1 MMDQD
6 PGTLGAPLGELA
18 GRIRAKGP
26 ALSEGQRA
34 VADYILHEYERAAFL
49 TAAKLGARVGVS
61 ESTVVRFAMAL
72 GYTGYPEMQQ
82 ILQDMVRS
90 KLTTVDRLLGSVN
103 GLADNESVL
112 SKVMQQDC
120 DNIRNTLQETSPDA
134 FEHAIALLLG
144 ARRVYVSG
152 LRSASSLAMFLALCL
167 NWALGNTQPLV
178 SGVED
183 WIEQLSTLGPEDVV
197 VAISFPRYTR
207 KTINIADFAASRGA
221 RVLAITDNV
230 MSPLARHAEVVLTAR
245 SSIDSFVDSFAAPLS
260 LINAILTAVGQRA
273 KEKTVASLA
282 RLEGEWGKYRV
293 FWEQ

>member
-6 PGTLGAPLGELA
+6 PGTPGAPLGELA

-26 ALSEGQRA
+26 VLSDGQRA

-49 TAAKLGARVGVS
+49 TAAKLGAKVGVS
-61 ESTVVRFAMAL
+61 ESTVVRFATAL
-72 GYTGYPEMQQ
+72 GYNGYPEMQQ
-82 ILQDMVRS
+82 ILQDIVRS

-103 GLADNESVL
+103 CLGDESVL

-120 DNIRNTLQETSPDA
+120 DNIRNTLHETNPES
-134 FEHAIALLLG
+134 FEQAITLLLG
-144 ARRVYVSG
+144 ARRIYVSG
-152 LRSASSLAMFLALCL
+152 LRSASSLAMFLSLCL
-167 NWALGNTQPLV
+167 NWALGNTQALV

-183 WIEQLSTLGPEDVV
+183 WIEQLSKLGPEDVV

-207 KTINIADFAASRGA
+207 KTIDVADFAARRGA
-221 RVLAITDNV
+221 KVLAITDSV

-273 KEKTVASLA
+273 KDQTVASLA
-282 RLEGEWGKYRV
+282 RLEGEWSRYRV
-293 FWEQ
+293 FWDE